1 VICDVMLDRMLEAG
15 ATELDG
21 VGDTVIARHVRE
33 CARCRRVAR
42 ALRDETAR
50 LSNAVAAASQ
60 RRALNVGELRVRERH
75 PRYVTPTSV
84 GAVLIAA
91 ALLLMLLPRGK
102 PAGVDSGAPPVVANE
117 VPKLTGVRP
126 VPASP
131 SAPVA
136 DPVPSI
142 PAGARQFAPSAFA
155 RAQTVAA
162 VPVEFN
168 ESDASVFDVAPTD
181 VDMLESDVV
190 VTPPSGVRAAVM
202 RGVVPGVT
210 VIWLH

>member
-1 VICDVMLDRMLEAG
+1 MICDVMLDRMLEAG

-42 ALRDETAR
+42 VLRDDTAR
-50 LSNAVAAASQ
+50 LSIAVAGASQ
-60 RRALNVGELRVRERH
+60 RHALHVGEFRARERH

-84 GAVLIAA
+84 GAVLVAA
-91 ALLLMLLPRGK
+91 ALLLMLFPRGK
-102 PAGVDSGAPPVVANE
+102 PADVDSGAPPFVAND

-126 VPASP
+126 VPASHTG
-131 SAPVA
+131 PVVA
-136 DPVPSI
+136 PVPSI
-142 PAGARQFAPSAFA
+142 PAGARQYVPRAFA

-181 VDMLESDVV
+181 VDAIESDVV

-202 RGVVPGVT
+202 RGVAPGVT